1 MASMSN
7 GSGKPV
13 AQPLTKAESEKLWR
27 YERALVRAGAMA
39 VLLLAVGLGAA
50 QLFGEAAW
58 VRIAVI
64 AGAAA
69 LIVGALA
76 LQMGE
81 RCPRC
86 GTRVARLTPPE
97 RCQSCGVAFPR
108 PEHLDSE
115 LDN

>member
-1 MASMSN
+1 MSN
-7 GSGKPV
+7 GTGKP
-13 AQPLTKAESEKLWR
+13 APEPLTRAESERLWR

-50 QLFGEAAW
+50 YAFGEAAW
-58 VRIAVI
+58 VRLAVI

-69 LIVGALA
+69 LILGALM

-86 GTRVARLTPPE
+86 GTRVASLTPPE
-97 RCQSCGVAFPR
+97 RCRNCGVAFPR

>member
-1 MASMSN
+1 MSN
-7 GSGKPV
+7 GSSKP
-13 AQPLTKAESEKLWR
+13 APQPLSRAECEKLWR
-27 YERALVRAGAMA
+27 YERVLVRAGAMA

-58 VRIAVI
+58 VRTTVI

-76 LQMGE
+76 LQLGE

-97 RCQSCGVAFPR
+97 RCQDCGVSFPR